1 MDFQLLRPSEAASLV
16 DVSPGTIIGLIGSGK
31 LGALRQQGEW
41 WIPLQ
46 CLILFPGNEL
56 RVDAACALAELVKTE
71 GPFLRSVAD
80 DPETAQRIEGADYPP
95 GSVGTCLK
103 QALCLVRRAQASV
116 TPASPRP

>member
-16 DVSPGTIIGLIGSGK
+16 DVAPGTIIGLIGSGK

-46 CLILFPGNEL
+46 CLILFPGDEL

-71 GPFLRSVAD
+71 APFLRSVAD
-80 DPETAQRIEGADYPP
+80 DPEAAQRIEATDYPP

-103 QALCLVRRAQASV
+103 QALRLVRRSQAG
-116 TPASPRP
+116 

>member
-16 DVSPGTIIGLIGSGK
+16 DATPGTIIGLIGSGR

-46 CLILFPGNEL
+46 CLILYPGDDL

-71 GPFLRSVAD
+71 ASFLRSLVD
-80 DPETAQRIEGADYPP
+80 DAETAQRIEAAEYPP

-103 QALCLVRRAQASV
+103 QALRLVRRSQAD
-116 TPASPRP
+116 